1 MGWKGPDDVYRL
13 DRFASLSGLA
23 FVVLFG
29 IGSALWG
36 FDQPDR
42 DAGGAEILSFFED
55 TSNRIV
61 IGGTLSVVSVLFLVW
76 FGTVVREQLA
86 LAEGLDRSGLPL
98 LAFAGAVLTAA
109 AGLAAETINM
119 VAATRAGDG
128 ELSAESAQTYFDL
141 TIAFGY
147 TSAGLG
153 IAAFAA
159 PIAIT
164 AQRTR
169 RRALQWLAWLA
180 VALGLAMLIPGLSL
194 VQVLYAA
201 LLVLLGTLS
210 GRMYRVGPDVLI
222 ARGD

>member
-1 MGWKGPDDVYRL
+1 VERL
-13 DRFASLSGLA
+13 ARLAPLSGLA

-36 FDQPDR
+36 FDQPAR
-42 DAGGAEILSFFED
+42 DADPAEILSFFED
-55 TSNRIV
+55 TSTRIL
-61 IGGTLSVVSVLFLVW
+61 IGGTMSVFSLFFLVW
-76 FGTVVREQLA
+76 FGAVVRGLLA
-86 LAEGLDRSGLPL
+86 AAEGSERSGLPL

-109 AGLAAETINM
+109 VGLAAETINM

-128 ELSAESAQTYFDL
+128 ELTAESAQTYFDL

-164 AQRTR
+164 AQRSNR
-169 RRALQWLAWLA
+169 RLLQWLAWVA
-180 VALGLAMLIPGLSL
+180 VALGLAMLISGVSL

-201 LLVLLGTLS
+201 LLALLGTLS
-210 GRMYRVGPDVLI
+210 GRIYRVGPDRLI
-222 ARGD
+222 APRP